1 MGMIMQLGSYAL
13 NEGDQA
19 AVAWLRSLPSRLL
32 KAEQPSQLPL
42 AAAMAAG
49 VADQQRRKT
58 NARKGMAR
66 KIDRSELLAELK
78 GVLADQDYKA
88 AKKLIKATEIFDKV
102 IDMKVGTNSVMEL
115 MGHVAVQSS
124 KSGSR
129 EKPYYIARCSVCP
142 FFLACKQHMVADDE
156 FNEWFELPSQHALA
170 RCMGSQEPCFD
181 DDESAEARMP
191 NVGTSAAASSAAA
204 STSSSAASA
213 SASVSAS
220 VATEAARRPHVRPE
234 QQAGAVPDSQSTT
247 AAGFAAAAAAAS
259 SPSAAAAVP
268 TLQELL
274 ASLTKDGGG
283 AQAQTLL
290 QQLVGSAMGG
300 TQANTGMECAVGQ
313 GAQFT
318 APGGATT
325 AEAATGGAF
334 AAVAAAAAKQKV
346 TGPLGDAVP
355 RKRFTVDEAV
365 QQPQEL
371 DDSNDDDEGTD
382 IMDPI
387 MEPSAAEA
395 EEVAEKMRAAEQ
407 VRCTLFVRA
416 RS

>member
-1 MGMIMQLGSYAL
+1 MTEADMGMIMQLGSYAM

-32 KAEQPSQLPL
+32 KAEQPQLLPL
-42 AAAMAAG
+42 AAAAAAG

-58 NARKGMAR
+58 NARKGIAR
-66 KIDRSELLAELK
+66 KLDRSELLAELK
-78 GVLADQDYKA
+78 GVLADTDYKA
-88 AKKLIKATEIFDKV
+88 AKKLIKTNEIFDKV

-129 EKPYYIARCSVCP
+129 EKPYYIARCLVCP
-142 FFLACKQHMVADDE
+142 FFLACKQHMVGDDE

-170 RCMGSQEPCFD
+170 RCMGSQEACFD

-191 NVGTSAAASSAAA
+191 EVGTSAAASSAAA

-220 VATEAARRPHVRPE
+220 VAAKRPHVRSLEPE
-234 QQAGAVPDSQSTT
+234 QQAGAVPDSHSTT
-247 AAGFAAAAAAAS
+247 AAEFAAAAAAAS
-259 SPSAAAAVP
+259 TPSAAAAVP
-268 TLQELL
+268 TLQELV
-274 ASLTKDGGG
+274 ASLTKDGG

-290 QQLVGSAMGG
+290 QQLVGSAVAG
-300 TQANTGMECAVGQ
+300 TQANTGMGCAVGQ

-325 AEAATGGAF
+325 AEVAAGGA
-334 AAVAAAAAKQKV
+334 AAAAAAKRKV

-371 DDSNDDDEGTD
+371 DNANDDDEGTED
-382 IMDPI
+382 
-387 MEPSAAEA
+387 MEPSLAEA

-407 VRCTLFVRA
+407 VTCSCVCACT
-416 RS
+416 